1 MARIRSVKPE
11 FWLDPKLATR
21 LSRDARM
28 LYMALWNQADEHARL
43 LGDAR
48 VVKGQTFPYDDD
60 LTAPVIEGLIGD
72 LCRQGVAR
80 RYVVDEATYVYLPKL
95 AKHQRLEPNKVPS
108 RLPEPPS
115 EPGDDLSE
123 RRADEAVRDDHE
135 APQDTDSDALSQ
147 VTAIS
152 ESRADESAPRADES
166 ALLQVA
172 GSRVQVAGGK
182 EQVAG
187 VPPTAGVVASSA
199 PSAQTLV
206 AEWIDH
212 CEGKRP
218 PSQVVGQ
225 VAKLLGQM
233 LDEGIPGEHVRAGLA
248 AWHDKRLSPSAL
260 PSVVHE
266 VRQGPRPAAR
276 KGSTTDERVR
286 QGLELAAHFAELDSQ
301 QLAIEGHQR

>member
-28 LYMALWNQADEHARL
+28 LYIALWNQADEHSRL

-60 LTAPVIEGLIGD
+60 LTPTVIEALIGD

-80 RYVVDEATYVYLPKL
+80 RYVIDEAVYLYLPKL

-115 EPGDDLSE
+115 ETGDDLSE
-123 RRADEAVRDDHE
+123 RRADESARDDDETSRE
-135 APQDTDSDALSQ
+135 ADSAAFPQ
-147 VTAIS
+147 VTGIS
-152 ESRADESAPRADES
+152 ESRADKSAPRADES

-182 EQVAG
+182 EQGAE
-187 VPPTAGVVASSA
+187 VPPTAGAVASSA
-199 PSAQTLV
+199 PTAQSLV

-212 CEGKRP
+212 CNGQRP
-218 PSQVVGQ
+218 PGQVVGQ
-225 VAKLLGQM
+225 VAKQLGQM
-233 LDEGIPGEHVRAGLA
+233 LDEGIPAEHVRAGLV
-248 AWHDKRLSPSAL
+248 AWHDKRLHPSAL

-266 VRQGPRPAAR
+266 IRQGPRPAAR

-286 QGLELAAHFAELDSQ
+286 QGLELAAHFADLDSQQ
-301 QLAIEGHQR
+301 QLAIEGR